1 MISGALLP
9 LIILLALLVG
19 LGVGFAVGRR
29 TATPGVVS
37 GSQLAVQQALDA
49 QKAQLA
55 HALASHRQKLGQLE
69 SSVALIRRDLEDGS
83 RELLG
88 ELPPVR
94 AEVSR
99 LQRPESSDCQ
109 PRDYSDGASG
119 LLSRRKESD
128 NK

>member
-1 MISGALLP
+1 MISGALLT

-19 LGVGFAVGRR
+19 LGVGFAIGRR
-29 TATPGVVS
+29 TGTPCVVS
-37 GSQLAVQQALDA
+37 GSQLAVQQAVDA

-69 SSVALIRRDLEDGS
+69 GSVAQIRRELEDGA

-119 LLSRRKESD
+119 LLRHKESD